1 MPSWT
6 PTFCYGGWIILP
18 IYRILV
24 AQAKAENLVI
34 LSHDRILGKYGITI
48 VQRQLRLIDR
58 VYCGTLK
65 RAKVIF
71 S

>member
-1 MPSWT
+1 
-6 PTFCYGGWIILP
+6 
-18 IYRILV
+18 
-24 AQAKAENLVI
+24 